1 MRKSQRVKVVNQFEE
16 VLNSYS
22 PMITAVLKKAKVY
35 KNYQYY
41 RHVATVA
48 LWEAWNKYNPSR
60 GDFAPYAY
68 RYMLTSIYTEMNLE
82 NRHKEHFICYEKE
95 KIDVISQ
102 HKNKDLYV
110 GAGDELFG
118 KVLQLLNEEEMIFLY
133 DLYVKGYTY
142 QDLCEKTGVSVVAL
156 KKRRN
161 RIMKKIRETFS
172 HN

>member
-1 MRKSQRVKVVNQFEE
+1 
-16 VLNSYS
+16 
-22 PMITAVLKKAKVY
+22 MITAVLKKAKVC

-48 LWEAWNKYNPSR
+48 LWEAWNKYEPLK

-82 NRHKEHFICYEKE
+82 NRQKEHFICYEKE

-102 HKNKDLYV
+102 YKNKDHYV
-110 GAGDELFG
+110 GSGDELFG
-118 KVLQLLNEEEMIFLY
+118 KILQLLNEDEIIFLY
-133 DLYVKGYTY
+133 DIYVNGYTY
-142 QDLCEKTGVSVVAL
+142 QDLSEKAGVSAEAL

-172 HN
+172 HNELNQL